1 MKKRKRKPGRAPN
14 SGPSTF
20 GAAGSDQNLR
30 RNLRTASAGIWLAL
44 IAGAC
49 FFLLAESPS
58 IAKEKKISRTV
69 SGIVLDKDENGI
81 PRATIT
87 LTDLQTNKKIAIYAS
102 EGGHYQ
108 FSDLD
113 PRHDYEVQASFQG
126 NTSKARKVSSFD
138 SRSRFVI
145 NLNVSPP
152 SP

>member
-1 MKKRKRKPGRAPN
+1 MPF
-14 SGPSTF
+14 SS
-20 GAAGSDQNLR
+20 L
-30 RNLRTASAGIWLAL
+30 
-44 IAGAC
+44 
-49 FFLLAESPS
+49 
-58 IAKEKKISRTV
+58 

-102 EGGHYQ
+102 EDGHYQ

-113 PRHDYEVQASFQG
+113 PRHDYEVQASYQG

>member
-1 MKKRKRKPGRAPN
+1 MKKRKSKPGRAPN

-44 IAGAC
+44 AGAC

-102 EGGHYQ
+102 EDGHYQ
-108 FSDLD
+108 FFDLD
-113 PRHDYEVQASFQG
+113 PRHDYEVQASYQG

-138 SRSRFVI
+138 SRSPFVI
-145 NLNVSPP
+145 NLHASPP